1 MHAHDDLAL
10 HRQLTFVRMQQM
22 PRVPQDVNSVLC
34 KTADECCIVTGRSG
48 ETARKC
54 KRKIAHFLR
63 QTIAQFTS
71 VSLRSAEALRQAVL
85 EYAAPGAVAYGFIV
99 QHPFSVCAVQGIKTK
114 ELRCSPPPPARL
126 GTRSCFL
133 SVQGGGSNM
142 YINTLIYKVYTI
154 TI

>member
-10 HRQLTFVRMQQM
+10 HRQLTFMRMQQM

-71 VSLRSAEALRQAVL
+71 VSLRSAEALRQAVS

-133 SVQGGGSNM
+133 SVQ
-142 YINTLIYKVYTI
+142 
-154 TI
+154 

>member
-10 HRQLTFVRMQQM
+10 HRQLTFMHMQQM
-22 PRVPQDVNSVLC
+22 PRLPQDVHSVLC
-34 KTADECCIVTGRSG
+34 RTADECCSVTGRSG

-54 KRKIAHFLR
+54 KRRIDHFLR

-71 VSLRSAEALRQAVL
+71 VSLCSAEALRQAVS

-99 QHPFSVCAVQGIKTK
+99 QHPFSVCAVQGIKTI

-133 SVQGGGSNM
+133 SGQGGHE
-142 YINTLIYKVYTI
+142 YVY
-154 TI
+154 